1 MDGKLIKGYKA
12 LKNFY
17 EGSDP
22 PLDVVMDQLKL
33 PAEKARELIVYMRN
47 PPKRGRPKKAIPA
60 VVAEKNIVS
69 TIIRWIMLPI
79 APIAFACSC
88 YFMID
93 TIGRTQP
100 KLLAWPMSI
109 VILAF
114 GNMSLEVAV
123 YQKQKKNGNW
133 ILFVA
138 TWIFIVI
145 YSITAT
151 TSSFYTRT
159 AARDGAKDAVV
170 AANNANRV
178 ILTTFDEQ
186 IATKKSLIADKRVR
200 LTNFQKTL
208 EKYADTSIVRG
219 KEYNNAYWAASSMED
234 SIKNLEN
241 EKEVIV
247 QKKLT
252 LLSENPDVM
261 KDAELEKPKNYYA
274 WVATLF
280 HGRVSVSTV
289 QFAVDLLPSILLD
302 LISSLSLYVF
312 LFMGKKRLD
321 SERKNQ

>member
-1 MDGKLIKGYKA
+1 MDGKLLKGYKA

-22 PLDVVMDQLKL
+22 PVDVVMDQLKL
-33 PAEKARELIVYMRN
+33 PAEKARELIAYMRN
-47 PPKRGRPKKAIPA
+47 PPKRGRPKKSVPT
-60 VVAEKNIVS
+60 VEKHIVS
-69 TIIRWIMLPI
+69 SIIRWIMLPI

-88 YFMID
+88 FFMID

-100 KLLAWPMSI
+100 KLIAWLMSI

-123 YQKQKKNGNW
+123 YQKQKKNKNW
-133 ILFVA
+133 ILFIA
-138 TWIFIVI
+138 TWLFIVV

-159 AARDGAKDAVV
+159 VARDSTKDAAV
-170 AANNANRV
+170 AVNNANRT
-178 ILTTFDEQ
+178 ILSTFDAQ
-186 IATKKSLIADKRVR
+186 IATKESLIADKRVR
-200 LTNFQKTL
+200 LATFQKTL
-208 EKYADTSIVRG
+208 EKYIDVSIERG
-219 KEYNNAYWAASSMED
+219 KEYNNAYWAASSMEG
-234 SIKNLEN
+234 SIKKLED

-261 KDAELEKPKNYYA
+261 KDAELEKSKNYYA

-280 HGRVSVSTV
+280 HGRISASTV

-321 SERKNQ
+321 SEMKNQ